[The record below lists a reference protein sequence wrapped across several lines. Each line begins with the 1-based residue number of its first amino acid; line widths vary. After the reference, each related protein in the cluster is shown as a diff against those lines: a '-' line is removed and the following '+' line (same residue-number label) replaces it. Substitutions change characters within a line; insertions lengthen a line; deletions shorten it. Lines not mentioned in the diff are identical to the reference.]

1 MLPLLIPAALLEAML
16 EASVW
21 LIPVAA
27 ALHAAAF
34 RLLPWWADAMAWG
47 CVPMLALLF
56 AAAACAL

>member
-21 LIPVAA
+21 LIPVVA

-34 RLLPWWADAMAWG
+34 RLLPWWADAMVWG

-56 AAAACAL
+56 AAAASAL